1 MKPLYLCSMK
11 ILMVCLGNI
20 CRSPIAEG
28 LLQHKAKMNNLNWQV
43 DSAATLNEMVGC
55 SPDKNSIIV
64 SKKNGIDISNQI
76 ARKIKVED
84 FENFDLIYAM
94 ASDVL
99 EDIKF
104 MAGKNYDP
112 EKMKLLLDEVFPGQ
126 YRDIPDPYMLDI
138 SSFENVYRLIDEATD
153 EIIKKYKN

>member
-43 DSAATLNEMVGC
+43 DSAATLSEMVGC

-64 SKKNGIDISNQI
+64 SNKNGIDISKQI

-104 MAGKNYDP
+104 MAGKKYDP
-112 EKMKLLLDEVFPGQ
+112 EKIKLLLDEVFPGQ
-126 YRDIPDPYMLDI
+126 NRDIPDPYMLDI
-138 SSFENVYRLIDEATD
+138 SSFENVYRLIDKATD